1 MLNPSDLEH
10 IVEHCT
16 EIAKQA
22 AKTEAQTV
30 LHAVIILHL
39 RLANDL
45 VAKGVFTPF
54 EYASSMAQIVKE
66 AERYREETP
75 ELFEAISKAARMLEQ
90 TFAATQRSLAPPQ
103 QPGSPRHSG

>member
-22 AKTEAQTV
+22 AKIEAQTV
-30 LHAVIILHL
+30 LHAVVILHL

-54 EYASSMAQIVKE
+54 EY
-66 AERYREETP
+66 
-75 ELFEAISKAARMLEQ
+75 
-90 TFAATQRSLAPPQ
+90 
-103 QPGSPRHSG
+103 